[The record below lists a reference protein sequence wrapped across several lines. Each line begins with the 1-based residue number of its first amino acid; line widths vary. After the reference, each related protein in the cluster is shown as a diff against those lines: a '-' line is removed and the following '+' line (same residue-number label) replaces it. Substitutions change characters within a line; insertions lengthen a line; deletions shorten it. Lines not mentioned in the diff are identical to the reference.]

1 MLLVA
6 FQTRPFDGGYRFAI
20 PAVLEVSGCPHTSQ
34 SFVAQPTD
42 GARRAT
48 FRPRLPG
55 LRGLTV
61 ARAFSTECQKETDVA
76 PSTTE
81 PRTGQQCKHSVREQQ
96 NLSAPCLRQH
106 CSSTPGARTHPK
118 RLARRTCPAQQL
130 ALPASLSLATNDATH
145 LLPPSSSPPRPS
157 QANEISL
164 VSATTSVSVPSYSRN
179 RSCTVGHSPENVAAG
194 LSNMFTE
201 MSWAWAQHAR

>member
-1 MLLVA
+1 MTAMSVSAVASKHMYPRSPADHASRNGPHAGEQGWVFTKRHGCMLFVA
-6 FQTRPFDGGYRFAI
+6 FQTRPIDGGYRFAI

-76 PSTTE
+76 PSTKE
-81 PRTGQQCKHSVREQQ
+81 PRTGQQCKHSVREHQ
-96 NLSAPCLRQH
+96 N
-106 CSSTPGARTHPK
+106 
-118 RLARRTCPAQQL
+118 
-130 ALPASLSLATNDATH
+130 SLAQHASSPAALFIDSKSLHTPEETRTENVPHTTTGVASITVASDERRNP
-145 LLPPSSSPPRPS
+145 LPPSSSPSRPS
-157 QANEISL
+157 
-164 VSATTSVSVPSYSRN
+164 
-179 RSCTVGHSPENVAAG
+179 
-194 LSNMFTE
+194 
-201 MSWAWAQHAR
+201 